1 MSDEKFWGLMSR
13 YVCGELSL
21 KETEELLEWLGDDPA
36 RADLLKEFQDTW
48 DRTKNYPENFKVDTR
63 AAWQKLRTSIS
74 VEPPK
79 PNVKTIGFNT
89 WIAIATSMVLVAT
102 VGWLLFRLWPSGKL
116 IEVETFAGQ
125 HKEVVLPDGS
135 KVWLNVNSSIS
146 YADNFNDGSQ
156 REVKL
161 KGEAFFEVEK
171 NPTKPFLISTGK
183 TLTTVLGT
191 SFDVK
196 QEKEGTIRVA
206 VVTGKVSFKSV
217 KNPRQ
222 ELILEPGEAGVIS
235 SEGYAGKSKYSDKN
249 FLYWKNKQLNFENVP
264 LSQVIETL
272 EDAYQV
278 SFQLMDSALLER
290 KITASFKEASLTE
303 VTNVLE
309 ALFGISIRKSASVYV
324 VEKR

>member
-1 MSDEKFWGLMSR
+1 MSR

-21 KETEELLEWLGDDPA
+21 KETEELLEWLGDDPD

-48 DRTKNYPENFKVDTR
+48 DKTKSYPENFKVDTR
-63 AAWQKLRTSIS
+63 AAWQKLRTSIC

-79 PNVKTIGFNT
+79 PKVKTIGFSR
-89 WIAIATSMVLVAT
+89 WIAVALSAVLVAT
-102 VGWLLFRLWPSGKL
+102 VGWLLFRPRPSAKL
-116 IEVETFAGQ
+116 IEVKTFAGQ

-146 YADNFNDGSQ
+146 YAENFNDGGQ
-156 REVKL
+156 REVEL
-161 KGEAFFEVEK
+161 RGEAFFDVEK
-171 NPTKPFLISTGK
+171 NPVKPFVISTGE
-183 TLTTVLGT
+183 TLTQVLGT

-196 QEKEGTIRVA
+196 QEEEGTIRVA

-217 KNPRQ
+217 ENPKQ

-235 SEGYAGKSKYSDKN
+235 KEGYAGKSKYSDRN
-249 FLYWKNKQLNFENVP
+249 FLYWKSKQLNFENVP
-264 LSQVIETL
+264 LFQVIETL

-278 SFQLMDSALLER
+278 SFVLKDSTLLER
-290 KITASFKEASLTE
+290 KITAYFKEASFAE

-309 ALFGISIRKSASVYV
+309 VLFGLSIKKSASVYII
-324 VEKR
+324 EKQ